1 MAEIFTCNVNK
12 SLRSEVQDLLS
23 KYQLSAK
30 EIENPLSV
38 DFEIRVATRED
49 AQKVANLSIE
59 FNRMVRDRALL
70 EYAEELRAE
79 KLRKVNFWRILTF
92 RRKLKSL

>member
-1 MAEIFTCNVNK
+1 MAEIFTCTINN
-12 SLRSEVQDLLS
+12 SLRSEVRDLLA
-23 KYQLSAK
+23 KYQLPAK
-30 EIENPLSV
+30 ETEGSLSS
-38 DFEIRVATRED
+38 DFEIRVVTRED

-92 RRKLKSL
+92 RRKLKSI